1 MKTWKTSLAL
11 LAAGSALVAAL
22 SVQAA
27 VESPTIGHQAPAFSL
42 PGVGGRVN
50 LAALRGKV
58 VYLDFWASWCAP
70 CKESFPWLNEMQAK
84 YGAAGFTVVAV
95 NVDAKP
101 TDAETFLTQ
110 VPAKFTLAFDPNGET
125 PGRYQAKGMPSSFLI
140 DRDGRIVSAHVGFRG
155 DQKVA
160 LENKIRQVL
169 GVQ

>member
-1 MKTWKTSLAL
+1 MNGLNTLCAAVAAAAL
-11 LAAGSALVAAL
+11 LAAV

-27 VESPTIGHQAPAFSL
+27 VEAPAVGKPAPAFSL
-42 PGVGGRVN
+42 PGVGERVN

-84 YGAAGFTVVAV
+84 YGPSGFAVVAV

-101 TDAETFLTQ
+101 ADAEAFLTQ

-140 DRDGRIVSAHVGFRG
+140 DREGRIVAAHTGFRS

-160 LENKIRQVL
+160 LENRIRQAL

>member
-1 MKTWKTSLAL
+1 MKFNASLVALAL
-11 LAAGSALVAAL
+11 AAAIATAVP
-22 SVQAA
+22 VEAA
-27 VESPTIGHQAPAFSL
+27 VDHAVVGQPAPAFNL
-42 PGVGGRVN
+42 PGVAGKVN

-84 YGAAGFTVVAV
+84 YGASGFAVVAV

-101 TDAETFLTQ
+101 ADAEGFLSQ

-140 DRDGRIVSAHVGFRG
+140 DRDGRIVSAHTGFRA

-160 LENKIRQVL
+160 LEGKIRHTL
-169 GVQ
+169 GMQ